1 MDLKICGILD
11 IVFILL
17 LLLSLFIGYKK
28 GFLKKAVGMV
38 GLFSGLIV
46 AFVFCTQFAEWLE
59 KTGLIYDDLYAKIHG
74 NVLSSKLF
82 QDNFLNLTDATVS
95 EVLQSIG
102 VPKFFAS
109 LFAGH
114 IKESVQ
120 IDVLAHNISH
130 FFAHT
135 LMVIIS
141 FLILFIGIF
150 LLALV
155 LKIVINLLRGNK
167 IIRVLDGILGMA
179 LYACLFLI
187 GIYIIFMIMR
197 LMENVEF
204 YQPVKKFLDVDM
216 MLADSERFRIT
227 KYFYE
232 HNILYDLISLLF

>member
-17 LLLSLFIGYKK
+17 LAVSLFIGFKK
-28 GFLKKAVGMV
+28 GFLKKAVGLV
-38 GLFSGLIV
+38 GLFTGLIV

-59 KTGLIYDDLYAKIHG
+59 KTGLIYDDIYSKIHG
-74 NVLSSKLF
+74 NVLSSELF
-82 QDNFLNLTDATVS
+82 KDNLLNLTDATVS

-114 IKESVQ
+114 IKESIQ

-141 FLILFIGIF
+141 FFILFVGIF
-150 LLALV
+150 LLALL
-155 LKIVINLLRGNK
+155 LKIIINLLRGSK
-167 IIRVLDGILGMA
+167 IVRILDGLLGMA

-197 LMENVEF
+197 LMENAEF
-204 YQPVKKFLDVDM
+204 YQPVKEFLDVDM
-216 MLADSERFRIT
+216 MLADPERFRIT

-232 HNILYDLISLLF
+232 HNLLYDLIHLLF